1 MLAAGNPVSRI
12 KDIASLQSGRDNQL
26 IGYGLVVGLQGTGDS
41 LRSSPFTE
49 QSMRA
54 MLQNLGISTQGG
66 QSSAKNVAA
75 VMVTAN
81 LPPFASPG
89 SRIDVNVSSLGDAT
103 SLRGGTLVMTSLSGA
118 DGQIYAV
125 AQGAVIVS
133 GFSAQGQAA
142 SVNEGVVTAGRVPGG
157 AIIERELPSKF
168 KDSVNLVLQLRNP
181 DFSTAVRIADVVNA
195 YARQTFGGAIAEPR
209 DAQEVAVAKPASA
222 DLTRLMADIEN
233 LLVQTDSPAKVVINE
248 RTGTIVI
255 GADVRVSRVAVSYG
269 TLTVQV
275 TESPQVVQPV
285 ALLQRPD
292 GRAAADRYR
301 RGKDR
306 RPGRRH
312 RRSGPQDAGRRP
324 QQYRRQARRHHR
336 HPAGDQVGR
345 RPSGGACAAM
355 SLGYRISR
363 LATHLTLPRFLAL
376 GLTLT
381 ALTGAEAQEPVT
393 AVTAGS
399 TQDEIRQFCTNIADA
414 ARDQRYVLQKEE
426 LDKLQ
431 IGGR

>member
-1 MLAAGNPVSRI
+1 MRSVRFIVALIFSAATVFGHGVAPAMADAARI
-12 KDIASLQSGRDNQL
+12 KDVASLQAGRDNQL
-26 IGYGLVVGLQGTGDS
+26 IGYGLVVGLQGSGDS

-66 QSSAKNVAA
+66 QSNAKNTAA

-133 GFSAQGQAA
+133 GFSAQGEAA
-142 SVNEGVVTAGRVPGG
+142 TLTEGVTTAGRVPNG

-181 DFSTAVRIADVVNA
+181 DFSTAIRMADAVNA
-195 YARQTFGGAIAEPR
+195 FAGRRYGGPIAEAR
-209 DAQEVAVAKPASA
+209 DGQEVVVQKPKAA
-222 DLTRLMADIEN
+222 DLTRLMAEIEN
-233 LLVQTDSPAKVVINE
+233 LVVQTDTPAKVVINE

-275 TESPQVVQPV
+275 TETPQIVQPE
-285 ALLQRPD
+285 PFS
-292 GRAAADRYR
+292 
-301 RGKDR
+301 RG
-306 RPGRRH
+306 
-312 RRSGPQDAGRRP
+312 
-324 QQYRRQARRHHR
+324 
-336 HPAGDQVGR
+336 
-345 RPSGGACAAM
+345 
-355 SLGYRISR
+355 
-363 LATHLTLPRFLAL
+363 
-376 GLTLT
+376 
-381 ALTGAEAQEPVT
+381 VT
-393 AVTAGS
+393 AVQPETDIMAMKEGGPVAILDGPDLRTLVAGLN
-399 TQDEIRQFCTNIADA
+399 NIGVKPDGIIAILQGIKSA
-414 ARDQRYVLQKEE
+414 GALQAELVLQ
-426 LDKLQ
+426 
-431 IGGR
+431 